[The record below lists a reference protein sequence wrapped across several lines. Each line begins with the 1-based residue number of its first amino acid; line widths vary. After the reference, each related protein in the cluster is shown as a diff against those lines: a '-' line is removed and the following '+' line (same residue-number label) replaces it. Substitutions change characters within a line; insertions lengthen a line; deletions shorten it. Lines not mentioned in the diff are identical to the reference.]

1 MRIKWNTLI
10 VCIAIPL
17 AVGGIAGLLTRGG
30 MEVFQMLNQPAFAPP
45 GWLFP
50 VVWTILYVLMGIAS
64 YLVLESNADKTEIL
78 EGMILY
84 GYQLVVNFFWPIFFF
99 QFQWYLF
106 SFIWLVAL
114 WVLII
119 MTMIEFYQVSKTAAY
134 LLIPY
139 LVWVTFAGCLNFAI
153 YRLN

>member
-64 YLVLESNADKTEIL
+64 HLVLESNADKTEIL

>member
-30 MEVFQMLNQPAFAPP
+30 MEVYQMLNQPAFAPP

>member
-30 MEVFQMLNQPAFAPP
+30 MEVYQMLNQPAFAPP

-119 MTMIEFYQVSKTAAY
+119 MTIIEFYQVSKTAAY